1 LTSIPLDQKDTTMSD
16 IVLDRDEAI
25 EAFLADLPFVPPQG
39 SQFTL
44 RIQPGHD
51 LGPTYQ
57 AGELVTFHVDDTP
70 TLGATWLFD
79 NGDDVTIALVLGWDD
94 DHWFV
99 QDAEGAWKVPRAIW
113 LPRARFTRAT

>member
-1 LTSIPLDQKDTTMSD
+1 VTPEF
-16 IVLDRDEAI
+16 DRDEAV
-25 EAFLADLPFVPPQG
+25 ESFLADLPADTPQG

-44 RIQPGHD
+44 QPGHD

-79 NGDDVTIALVLGWDD
+79 NGDDVTNALLGW
-94 DHWFV
+94 
-99 QDAEGAWKVPRAIW
+99 G
-113 LPRARFTRAT
+113 

>member
-1 LTSIPLDQKDTTMSD
+1 MSD
-16 IVLDRDEAI
+16 TFTDRDDAA
-25 EAFLADLPFVPPQG
+25 EAFLADLPADPPQG

-79 NGDDVTIALVLGWDD
+79 NGEDVAIARGRMEGSACRLVAPRSLCPCALAAWDGS
-94 DHWFV
+94 
-99 QDAEGAWKVPRAIW
+99 ASRMC
-113 LPRARFTRAT
+113 

>member
-1 LTSIPLDQKDTTMSD
+1 MSD
-16 IVLDRDEAI
+16 TLTDRDEAV

-70 TLGATWLFD
+70 TLGATWLFE
-79 NGDDVTIALVLGWDD
+79 GGADVTIALVLGWDES
-94 DHWFV
+94 HWFV
-99 QDAEGAWKVPRAIW
+99 QDVEGAWKVPRSAW